1 MGAAENQRGGA
12 GRYFG
17 TDGYRG
23 EAGADLTAERAFRL
37 GRFLGFYYGEVMR
50 RRGNAAYRP
59 RVAVGK
65 DTRRS
70 GYMLEYAVAA
80 GLAASGA
87 DAYLL
92 HVTTTPSVSFV
103 TRSDGFDGGIMISAS
118 HNPYTDNGI
127 KVMNRAGEKED
138 GGVLAAAE
146 DYLDGAVTLFGREY
160 TELPAACG
168 EAVGRTVDYVAG
180 RNRYIGYLLSHATY
194 SLRGMK
200 IGLDCANGSAFS
212 IARAVFDALGATTHT
227 LGTDPNGTNINLAC
241 GSTAPEGL
249 ARLVRDRSL
258 DVGFAFD
265 GDADRCIAVDEHGA
279 ITDGAAILYAVGTH
293 MKREGSLRGGIV
305 STVMANEGLAEA
317 LGREGIPLVRTA
329 VGDKYVY
336 AEMMSRGW
344 CLGGEPSG
352 HIIFSKYQTTG
363 DGLLTALEVLRVML
377 ERESPLSALTAPYVP
392 YPEVQ
397 ANVRVAEPGAIV
409 LRPSVTEAVAAAEA
423 ALGTEGRVLVR
434 ASGTEPVVRI
444 LVEARA
450 EPLARRL
457 CGRIEEIVKEE
468 GRR

>member
-1 MGAAENQRGGA
+1 
-12 GRYFG
+12 
-17 TDGYRG
+17 
-23 EAGADLTAERAFRL
+23 
-37 GRFLGFYYGEVMR
+37 
-50 RRGNAAYRP
+50 
-59 RVAVGK
+59 
-65 DTRRS
+65 
-70 GYMLEYAVAA
+70 
-80 GLAASGA
+80 
-87 DAYLL
+87 
-92 HVTTTPSVSFV
+92 
-103 TRSDGFDGGIMISAS
+103 
-118 HNPYTDNGI
+118 
-127 KVMNRAGEKED
+127 
-138 GGVLAAAE
+138 
-146 DYLDGAVTLFGREY
+146 
-160 TELPAACG
+160 
-168 EAVGRTVDYVAG
+168 
-180 RNRYIGYLLSHATY
+180 
-194 SLRGMK
+194 
-200 IGLDCANGSAFS
+200 
-212 IARAVFDALGATTHT
+212 
-227 LGTDPNGTNINLAC
+227 
-241 GSTAPEGL
+241 
-249 ARLVRDRSL
+249 
-258 DVGFAFD
+258 
-265 GDADRCIAVDEHGA
+265 
-279 ITDGAAILYAVGTH
+279 

-336 AEMMSRGW
+336 AEMMARGW

-409 LRPSVTEAVAAAEA
+409 LRPSVAAEA
-423 ALGTEGRVLVR
+423 ALGAEGRVLVR

>member
-1 MGAAENQRGGA
+1 MAEATKRP

-23 EAGADLTAERAFRL
+23 EAGTTLTAENAFRL
-37 GRFLGFYYGEVMR
+37 GRFLGFYYNETMR
-50 RRGNAAYRP
+50 RRGNAAYRA

-118 HNPYTDNGI
+118 HNPFGDNGI

-194 SLRGMK
+194 SLRGVK
-200 IGLDCANGSAFS
+200 VGLDCANGSTFS
-212 IARAVFDALGATTHT
+212 IARAVFDALGATTHVI
-227 LGTDPNGTNINLAC
+227 GADPNGTNINRAC

-249 ARLVRDRSL
+249 TRLVRDRSL

-265 GDADRCIAVDEHGA
+265 GDADRCIAVDERGQ
-279 ITDGAAILYAVGTH
+279 IVDGAAILYAAGVH
-293 MKREGSLRGGIV
+293 MKREGVLRGGIV

-317 LGREGIPLVRTA
+317 LAREEIPLVRTP

-336 AEMMSRGW
+336 AEMTERGW

-352 HIIFSKYQTTG
+352 HVIFSKYQTTG

-377 ERESPLSALTAPYVP
+377 EEEKPLSALVAPYVP
-392 YPEVQ
+392 YPEAQV
-397 ANVRVAEPGAIV
+397 NVRVPLPGEIV
-409 LRPSVTEAVAAAEA
+409 CRPSVTEAVRAAEA
-423 ALGTEGRVLVR
+423 ALEGSGRVLVR

-444 LVEARA
+444 LVEAR
-450 EPLARRL
+450 EIPLARRL
-457 CGRIEEIVKEE
+457 ADRIEAIVKEE

>member
-1 MGAAENQRGGA
+1 MREGNKQP

-23 EAGADLTAERAFRL
+23 EAGVTLTAERAFRL
-37 GRFLGFYYGEVMR
+37 GRFLGYYYHETVR
-50 RRGNAAYRP
+50 RRGNAGYRA
-59 RVAVGK
+59 RVAIGK

-92 HVTTTPSVSFV
+92 HVTSTPSVSFV

-118 HNPYTDNGI
+118 HNPFGDNGI

-138 GGVLAAAE
+138 GEVLALAE
-146 DYLDGAVTLFGREY
+146 DYLDGAVTLFGREMS
-160 TELPAACG
+160 ELPAAQG

-194 SLRGMK
+194 SLRGVRV
-200 IGLDCANGSAFS
+200 GLDCANGSAFS
-212 IARAVFDALGATTHT
+212 LARAVFDALGATTHVI
-227 LGTDPNGTNINLAC
+227 GADPNGTNINLAC
-241 GSTAPEGL
+241 GSTAPEAL

-265 GDADRCIAVDEHGA
+265 GDADRCIAVSEDGHVV
-279 ITDGAAILYAVGTH
+279 DGAAILYAVGTH

-305 STVMANEGLAEA
+305 STVMANEGFAEA
-317 LGREGIPLVRTA
+317 LRREDIPLVRTP

-336 AEMMSRGW
+336 AEMVRRGW

-363 DGLLTALEVLRVML
+363 DGLLTALELLRVML
-377 ERESPLSALTAPYVP
+377 EREASLSALVAPYTP

-397 ANVRVAEPGAIV
+397 RNVRVPTPGDV
-409 LRPSVTEAVAAAEA
+409 VCRPSVTEAVRAAEA
-423 ALGTEGRVLVR
+423 ALGDVGRVLVR

-444 LVEARA
+444 LVEAREDA
-450 EPLARRL
+450 LARQL
-457 CGRIEEIVKEE
+457 AGMIEETVREE
-468 GRR
+468 GKH

>member
-1 MGAAENQRGGA
+1 MAEHCGKP

-23 EAGADLTAERAFRL
+23 EAGETLTAERAFRL
-37 GRFLGFYYGEVMR
+37 GRFLGFYYREILQ
-50 RRGNAAYRP
+50 RRGNAGDRA
-59 RVAVGK
+59 RVAIGK

-118 HNPYTDNGI
+118 HNPYCDNGI

-138 GGVLAAAE
+138 GEVLAMAE
-146 DYLDGAVTLFGREY
+146 DYLDGAVTLFGRDY
-160 TELPAACG
+160 TELPAARG
-168 EAVGRTVDYVAG
+168 EAIGRTVDYVAG

-212 IARAVFDALGATTHT
+212 IARAVFDALGATTYII
-227 LGTDPNGTNINLAC
+227 GGDPNGTNINRGC

-249 ARLVRDRSL
+249 AQLVRERSL

-265 GDADRCIAVDEHGA
+265 GDADRCIAVDEHGEIA
-279 ITDGAAILYAVGTH
+279 DGAAILYAVGTH
-293 MKREGSLRGGIV
+293 MKREGSLHGGIV
-305 STVMANEGLAEA
+305 STVMANAGFAEA
-317 LGREGIPLVRTA
+317 LRREDVPLARTP

-336 AEMMSRGW
+336 AEMVRRGW

-352 HIIFSKYQTTG
+352 HIIFSKYETTG

-377 ERESPLSALTAPYVP
+377 ERESPLSALVAPYRP
-392 YPEVQ
+392 YPE
-397 ANVRVAEPGAIV
+397 ALLNVRVTEPGA
-409 LRPSVTEAVAAAEA
+409 LLHRPSVTEAIRAAEA
-423 ALGTEGRVLVR
+423 ALGDAGRVLVR

-444 LVEARA
+444 LVEAREQPVA
-450 EPLARRL
+450 ESLAAMIGETVR
-457 CGRIEEIVKEE
+457 GEE
-468 GRR
+468 GR

>member
-1 MGAAENQRGGA
+1 MREGNKQP

-23 EAGADLTAERAFRL
+23 EAGVTLTAERAFRL
-37 GRFLGFYYGEVMR
+37 GRFLGYYYHETVR
-50 RRGNAAYRP
+50 RRGNAGYRA
-59 RVAVGK
+59 RVAIGK

-92 HVTTTPSVSFV
+92 HVTSTPSVSFV

-118 HNPYTDNGI
+118 HNPFGDNGI

-138 GGVLAAAE
+138 GEVLALAE
-146 DYLDGAVTLFGREY
+146 DYLDGAVTLFGREMS
-160 TELPAACG
+160 ELPAAQG

-194 SLRGMK
+194 SLRGVRV
-200 IGLDCANGSAFS
+200 GLDCANGSAFS
-212 IARAVFDALGATTHT
+212 LARAVFDALGATTHVI
-227 LGTDPNGTNINLAC
+227 GADPNGTNINLAC
-241 GSTAPEGL
+241 GSTAPEAL

-265 GDADRCIAVDEHGA
+265 GDADRCIAVSEDGHVV
-279 ITDGAAILYAVGTH
+279 DGAAILYAVGTH

-305 STVMANEGLAEA
+305 STVMANEGFAEA
-317 LGREGIPLVRTA
+317 LRREDIPLVRTP

-336 AEMMSRGW
+336 AEMVRRGW

-363 DGLLTALEVLRVML
+363 DGLLTALELLRVML
-377 ERESPLSALTAPYVP
+377 EREASLSALVAPYTP

-397 ANVRVAEPGAIV
+397 RNVRVPTPGDV
-409 LRPSVTEAVAAAEA
+409 VCRPSVTEAVCAAEA
-423 ALGTEGRVLVR
+423 ALGDVGRVLVR

-444 LVEARA
+444 LVEAREDA
-450 EPLARRL
+450 LARQL
-457 CGRIEEIVKEE
+457 AGMIEETVREE
-468 GRR
+468 GKH